1 MKDSVIDLH
10 LSSTYYGDSRS
21 YRLGHCQMVSWLIDN
36 FRKIK
41 SEEVT
46 YKMYVGYGNGLGI
59 MTYNEESF
67 NTFKEQQ
74 YV

>member
-1 MKDSVIDLH
+1 MNSAINLH
-10 LSSTYYGDSRS
+10 LSSTYHADSRT
-21 YRLGHCQMVSWLIDN
+21 YRLGHCQMVSYLIDN

-41 SEEVT
+41 SNEVT
-46 YKMYVGYGNGLGI
+46 YKDYESFGKSLGI
-59 MTYNEESF
+59 MTFNEESF